1 MSVVQVSVKMGSNKM
16 VIPLAKNDSITCRCF
31 IELVLSR
38 CNVDASKL
46 GNTYAIFESNNGIES
61 RLRSKQTL
69 LEVYTPKSELII
81 RKYFSTEKKLA
92 KNIGNEQHQKMV
104 KKYFKKMNQANLNV
118 EAPMAPVHLTTIEQ
132 DYLHKQVKV
141 QPKVVVVNEPSN
153 EVSKQESHSI
163 KMASNINILQN
174 LYFKLKKHNSQ
185 SSQQRNFSTSYERLI
200 EADSCGNSSDEE
212 VSSNGSR
219 QSSTTSLQKFE
230 SLV

>member
-1 MSVVQVSVKMGSNKM
+1 MSVVPVSVKMGSNKM
-16 VIPLAKNDSITCRCF
+16 VISLAQNDSITCRCF

-38 CNVDASKL
+38 CNMDASKL
-46 GNTYAIFESNNGIES
+46 GSTYAIFESNNGIES

-81 RKYFSTEKKLA
+81 RKYFSTEKKLV

-104 KKYFKKMNQANLNV
+104 KKYYKKMNQVNLV
-118 EAPMAPVHLTTIEQ
+118 EAPIAPVHLTGIEQ

-141 QPKVVVVNEPSN
+141 QPKVVVVNEPSS